1 MALVMGRNNAH
12 LRNLQRF
19 HIHLEL
25 SDALA
30 EGRVFDQRLAVGA
43 HLARRL
49 AGELDP
55 LLRLA
60 EPGDPGAFMAEQK
73 LCDIPAAVFLTDA
86 PLHRYPSI
94 VEKHLVQ
101 MMADV

>member
-1 MALVMGRNNAH
+1 MRGDDAH
-12 LRNLQRF
+12 LRDLQRF
-19 HIHLEL
+19 HIDLEL

-73 LCDIPAAVFLTDA
+73 LFDIPPAVFLTDA
-86 PLHRYPSI
+86 QLHRYPYI
-94 VEKHLVQ
+94 VEKDLCQ
-101 MMADV
+101 MIADV